1 MRKIFNIT
9 TIQSFFILSMDLG
22 LIQIPHLHEA
32 YFLHQMLVSEL
43 YQQQPKIVQLSRRV
57 DKQSAVLRYDRWEF
71 ILLKFDKMET
81 V

>member
-1 MRKIFNIT
+1 
-9 TIQSFFILSMDLG
+9 MDLG

-32 YFLHQMLVSEL
+32 YFLHQMLASEL
-43 YQQQPKIVQLSRRV
+43 YQQQHKIVQLSRRV